1 MVFCYPLDVTEEI
14 LMKTFADQEDS
25 DSTDDSRYDAI
36 MCGVYWVT
44 RVAGL
49 VIATVL
55 WYVAER

>member
-1 MVFCYPLDVTEEI
+1 
-14 LMKTFADQEDS
+14 MKTFNDQEYD
-25 DSTDDSRYDAI
+25 DDSRYDAI

-55 WYVAER
+55 WYMAER